1 MCLLVAMVTAASKY
15 FEKCL
20 APKCPSADYA
30 PSLVGESLLLGALA
44 ANFAGREFG
53 WRHLAARLSHHAETG
68 AWVGKCIERL
78 SESVVAHPWRR
89 AVGEMWLLVVF
100 HMARAAKVAKRIAS
114 RRVRGQ
120 RCNAILCAGP
130 SWRQG
135 RSIAWHPVW
144 IRSSFDSGLNR
155 DDAAFTSGVD
165 VVTRNAEPYP

>member
-1 MCLLVAMVTAASKY
+1 VSHVLCRLPYINLKRVKRSTTTGRSAS
-15 FEKCL
+15 
-20 APKCPSADYA
+20 AT
-30 PSLVGESLLLGALA
+30 
-44 ANFAGREFG
+44 
-53 WRHLAARLSHHAETG
+53 ARLSHHAETG

-114 RRVRGQ
+114 RRVRGH

-155 DDAAFTSGVD
+155 DDAALGVD
-165 VVTRNAEPYP
+165 VVTRNCRAKANSTRRKGSAHNLACDVKDAARDASKTADG